1 MAARTKTDY
10 PGVYFYTVPRIGG
23 PGDEKSFYVVFKLA
37 GKVHEEPVGRQF
49 RDAMT
54 PAKAARIRAS
64 MIEGKR
70 ELAAVRRERVK
81 AEQEA
86 EANRP
91 TLANLWQAYKA
102 ERPDS
107 RSLRCDDGRFQRHI
121 APTLGDKVPAD
132 LVTLDVI
139 RLKTKVLKDHAPQ
152 TAKHVLAL
160 LKRII
165 RHGVKS
171 GLVDPPSPRRFTI
184 EMPKFDNQKTE
195 TLSDEQLSALLNAA
209 AVDENQK
216 AGALVLLAL
225 ATGLRRSEMLQMR
238 WQNVDFDAGFIT
250 LPKTKSNKVQRVP
263 LNDLAVEVLNG
274 LPRTAEH
281 VFPGGKEGE
290 HVQNIYPALRR
301 IRERAGLPPTMRPLH
316 AWRHVYASRLTSAG
330 ESLYVV
336 QKLLRHSDS
345 RMTARYSH
353 LADETLR
360 RASETAGGI
369 MRKAQGAGEVAQVV
383 NLGDFCK
390 D

>member
-1 MAARTKTDY
+1 MAPRTKTDY
-10 PGVYFYTVPRIGG
+10 PGIYWYEQPRIGG
-23 PGDEKSFYVVFKLA
+23 PGVEKVFYAVFKLN

-81 AEQEA
+81 AEQDA

-91 TLANLWQAYKA
+91 TLINLWQAYKS
-102 ERPDS
+102 EKPDS
-107 RSLRCDDGRFQRHI
+107 RSLRCDDGRFVRHI
-121 APTLGDKVPAD
+121 APMLGSKVPAD
-132 LVTLDVI
+132 LVTLDVT

-165 RHGVKS
+165 RFGVKA

-184 EMPKFDNQKTE
+184 EMPTFDNQKTE
-195 TLSDEQLSALLNAA
+195 TLSDEQLSALLSAA
-209 AVDENQK
+209 AADENQK

-225 ATGLRRSEMLQMR
+225 ATGLRRSEMLRMR
-238 WQNVDFDAGFIT
+238 WQDVDFDAGFIT
-250 LPKTKSNKVQRVP
+250 LPKTKSGKIQRVP

-274 LPRTAEH
+274 MPRTAEH
-281 VFPGGKEGE
+281 IFPGGKEGE

-301 IRERAGLPPTMRPLH
+301 IRERAGLPKTMRPLH
-316 AWRHVYASRLTSAG
+316 AWRHVYASRLASAG

-360 RASETAGGI
+360 RASDTAGNI
-369 MRKAQGAGEVAQVV
+369 LRKAQNGVV
-383 NLGDFCK
+383 PADAADSVK
-390 D
+390 ISS